1 MDEDTYL
8 QLLSLVAPLIKRK
21 DNVMREAI
29 PAHERLTATLRF
41 LATGRTYEDLKFSTI
56 ISPQALSY
64 IIPETCEAIWEVLH
78 KDFMKFPRLEQD
90 WRNIS
95 QRFQEL
101 WNFPHCLGAID
112 GKHVSIIPPSGS
124 GSYYYNY
131 KGFNSMVLLA
141 LVDANYRILMCDFG
155 TNGRVSDGGVLQNTK
170 FFEKLQN
177 NLLNIPGEET
187 IRNTDRSLPYVFI
200 GDDAFPLRVDLM
212 KPFRQAALTS
222 REKKIYNYRLS
233 RARRIVENVFG
244 ILAARFRIF
253 HTCINLEPRNIESV
267 VMACCML
274 HNFLIVKS
282 STTYIPPECLDYDDT
297 EEGVTH
303 FGSNSQGSNMAS
315 LQRRPFGN
323 TTNAAKEVREAFM
336 SYFTNEGRVSWQDR
350 FIQ

>member
-1 MDEDTYL
+1 
-8 QLLSLVAPLIKRK
+8 
-21 DNVMREAI
+21 
-29 PAHERLTATLRF
+29 
-41 LATGRTYEDLKFSTI
+41 
-56 ISPQALSY
+56 
-64 IIPETCEAIWEVLH
+64 
-78 KDFMKFPRLEQD
+78 
-90 WRNIS
+90 
-95 QRFQEL
+95 
-101 WNFPHCLGAID
+101 
-112 GKHVSIIPPSGS
+112 
-124 GSYYYNY
+124 
-131 KGFNSMVLLA
+131 MVLLA

-177 NLLNIPGEET
+177 NLLKIPGEET
-187 IRNTDRSLPYVFI
+187 IRNTYRSLPYVFI

-274 HNFLIVKS
+274 HNFLIAKS
-282 STTYIPPECLDYDDT
+282 SRTYTPPECFDYDDT

-303 FGSNSQGSNMAS
+303 FGLNSQGSNMSS

-323 TTNAAKEVREAFM
+323 TANAAKEVREAFM
-336 SYFTNEGRVSWQDR
+336 NYFTNEGQVSWQDR